1 MTEKLTDDQAVALEE
16 AVISTS
22 CEIAALVNILE
33 RKGLITRNEL
43 TEEVNRIR
51 ESMRGMIVTYK

>member
-22 CEIAALVNILE
+22 CELAALVNILE

-43 TEEVNRIR
+43 TEEVQRLR

>member
-1 MTEKLTDDQAVALEE
+1 MSEKLTDDQAVALEE

-43 TEEVNRIR
+43 TEEVQRIR

>member
-1 MTEKLTDDQAVALEE
+1 MSEKLTDDQAVALEE

-22 CEIAALVNILE
+22 CEIAALLNILE

>member
-1 MTEKLTDDQAVALEE
+1 MSEKLTEDQAVALEE

>member
-1 MTEKLTDDQAVALEE
+1 MSEKLTDDQAVALEE

>member
-1 MTEKLTDDQAVALEE
+1 MSDMLTDNETVALEE
-16 AVISTS
+16 SVITNTY
-22 CEIAALVNILE
+22 EIAALVNILE

-43 TEEVNRIR
+43 TEEVQRIR

>member
-43 TEEVNRIR
+43 TEEVKRIR